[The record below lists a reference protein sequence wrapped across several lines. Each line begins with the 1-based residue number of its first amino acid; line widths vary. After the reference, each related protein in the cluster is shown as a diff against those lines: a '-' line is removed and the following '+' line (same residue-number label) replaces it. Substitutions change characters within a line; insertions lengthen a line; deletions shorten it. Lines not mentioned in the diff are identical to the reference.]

1 MGVPW
6 MRAVLRATFD
16 ARRSARPTAAVSIL
30 VSLLTLGFF
39 MVLAPI
45 LVACRENYHTPSMYR
60 LKDYKCSENFSS
72 CGQNAESHRCVE
84 RYGLLVSREWRRGEG
99 RAVQRGDA
107 GK

>member
-1 MGVPW
+1 MGVPC

-45 LVACRENYHTPSMYR
+45 LVASGNQHPVSNFRIENRTVAKVILR
-60 LKDYKCSENFSS
+60 NQVFDNVKSS
-72 CGQNAESHRCVE
+72 V
-84 RYGLLVSREWRRGEG
+84 
-99 RAVQRGDA
+99 
-107 GK
+107 